1 MTAVTSDLTN
11 KILGYILMLINNNID
26 EKNAAWMNRLSSFSQ
41 SIILNS
47 TPDLLAQS
55 FLPVSQKIMQ
65 KARDVYAKE
74 QEQLVAMRTV
84 ESSEREEMMLDLQA
98 DWEVLIRDLY
108 AFYPLLIKFVD
119 LHKAYWLKNPDEH
132 TENLY
137 YNCSEVFNI
146 WLRSKIFQKEE
157 TTFVATNEIDNM
169 LLLMPA
175 GGSTDLTTGQAAPP
189 VVVAPKKGKRR
200 QPKEK
205 KKFTSLIVASLKRI
219 IPIGINFFGGSEQEL
234 IQMAK
239 QKFIDMK
246 TAELNAVVEPKNELS
261 IEVNSDQEELVMGAI
276 KSYIKSL
283 ESLTGSPEA
292 VAEEGAENIDKEAY
306 TKTKWM
312 RMLYGK
318 IVSKRHLIPALSALT
333 PDEIMHRIMEMS
345 KVLYG
350 LHMVEHPQV
359 KSKGITKKLVSA
371 GRKRA
376 IMACFRFVDL
386 SVTVSPQYPSSNC
399 RIFFVIFTCIGI

>member
-1 MTAVTSDLTN
+1 
-11 KILGYILMLINNNID
+11 
-26 EKNAAWMNRLSSFSQ
+26 
-41 SIILNS
+41 
-47 TPDLLAQS
+47 
-55 FLPVSQKIMQ
+55 
-65 KARDVYAKE
+65 
-74 QEQLVAMRTV
+74 
-84 ESSEREEMMLDLQA
+84 
-98 DWEVLIRDLY
+98 
-108 AFYPLLIKFVD
+108 
-119 LHKAYWLKNPDEH
+119 
-132 TENLY
+132 
-137 YNCSEVFNI
+137 
-146 WLRSKIFQKEE
+146 
-157 TTFVATNEIDNM
+157 M

-175 GGSTDLTTGQAAPP
+175 GGSTDLTSGQVAPP
-189 VVVAPKKGKRR
+189 VVIAPKKGKRR

-246 TAELNAVVEPKNELS
+246 TTEMNSIVESKNELS
-261 IEVNSDQEELVMGAI
+261 IEVNSDQEELVINAI

-283 ESLTGSPEA
+283 ESLAGNPEA
-292 VAEEGAENIDKEAY
+292 IAEEGSENIDKEAY

-333 PDEIMHRIMEMS
+333 PDEIMHRIIEMA

-376 IMACFRFVDL
+376 IMACFRFVEFCIKK
-386 SVTVSPQYPSSNC
+386 TFK
-399 RIFFVIFTCIGI
+399 RI